1 MRKLIYAVLALLAV
15 SFAASCDDGETYA
28 EQKEKEKNA
37 INQYL
42 SDSAVT
48 VISED
53 EFEAND
59 CTTDLTKNEFV
70 LFSNSGVYMQI
81 IRKGC
86 GEIIKDGET
95 TTVLARFTEWNLLTD
110 SLQLTNDILYY
121 SSVVDKMSVS
131 RSGNTFTGYFDEDNS
146 LMAYVY
152 GSTSVPSGWLV
163 PFEYLKIGRPSSED
177 EEIAK
182 VKLIVPHSQGQ
193 VYASA
198 NVYPCLY
205 YLTYERGR

>member
-1 MRKLIYAVLALLAV
+1 MRTLVYVIMAVFAL
-15 SFAASCDDGETYA
+15 SFAASCDDEETYA
-28 EQKEKEKNA
+28 EQKEKERNA
-37 INQYL
+37 INKYL

-70 LFSNSGVYMQI
+70 LLASSGVYMQI

-86 GEIIKDGET
+86 GEKIKDGET
-95 TTVLARFTEWNLLTD
+95 TTVLVRFTEYNLLTD
-110 SLQLTNDILYY
+110 TLQLSNDILLY
-121 SSVVDKMSVS
+121 SSIVDVMTVS
-131 RSGNTFTGYFDEDNS
+131 RSGKTFTGYFDEDNS
-146 LMAYVY
+146 LMYYAYS
-152 GSTSVPSGWLV
+152 STSVPSGWLY
-163 PFEYLKIGRPSSED
+163 PFLYVKVGRPTSED

-182 VKLIVPHSQGQ
+182 VKLIVPHSEGH
-193 VYASA
+193 VYASS

-205 YLTYERGR
+205 TLTFERGR